1 MSDDA
6 PLRSEDSVHMIM
18 LVLACTLAALR
29 DRLFEDGH
37 DRAAE
42 VIADLVEITDDYL
55 DRIEV

>member
-1 MSDDA
+1 MSCGQ
-6 PLRSEDSVHMIM
+6 PRSDESVNIIM
-18 LVLACTLAALR
+18 LVLACTLAGLR

-42 VIADLVEITDDYL
+42 GVADLVEITDDYL